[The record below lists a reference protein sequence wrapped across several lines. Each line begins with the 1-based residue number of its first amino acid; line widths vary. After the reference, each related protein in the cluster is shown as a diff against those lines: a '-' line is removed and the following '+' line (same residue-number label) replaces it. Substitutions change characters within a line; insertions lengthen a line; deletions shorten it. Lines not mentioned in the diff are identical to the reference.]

1 VEEETI
7 FSQIIDK
14 KKPAEII
21 FEDEEVIAFKDIN
34 PQAPVHVLIVPRKP
48 IPKLTHVLIV
58 PRKPIPKLTDADESD
73 TAILGKM
80 VMVARKIAKD
90 FGLDEDGFR
99 LLLNEGKNGG
109 QTIYH
114 LHFHLLGG
122 RRLMWPPG

>member
-1 VEEETI
+1 MVEETI
-7 FSQIIDK
+7 FSEIIAK

-21 FEDEEVIAFKDIN
+21 YEDDEVVAFKDIN

-48 IPKLTHVLIV
+48 IPKLTA
-58 PRKPIPKLTDADESD
+58 ADETD
-73 TAILGKM
+73 EKVLGKM
-80 VMVARKIAKD
+80 VIVAKKIATD
-90 FGLDEDGFR
+90 FGLDNDGFR

>member
-1 VEEETI
+1 VEEETV
-7 FSQIIDK
+7 FSQIIEK

-21 FEDEEVIAFKDIN
+21 YEDEEVVAFKDIN

-48 IPKLTHVLIV
+48 IPKLT
-58 PRKPIPKLTDADESD
+58 DAEESD
-73 TAILGKM
+73 AAVLGKM
-80 VMVARKIAKD
+80 VMIARKIAKD
-90 FGLDEDGFR
+90 FGLDDGGFR
-99 LLLNEGKNGG
+99 LLMNEGKNGG

>member
-1 VEEETI
+1 MEEETV
-7 FSQIIDK
+7 FSQIIERK
-14 KKPAEII
+14 IPAEII
-21 FEDEEVIAFKDIN
+21 YEDEEVVAFKDIN
-34 PQAPVHVLIVPRKP
+34 PQAPVHVLI
-48 IPKLTHVLIV
+48 I

-73 TAILGKM
+73 TVILGKM
-80 VMVARKIAKD
+80 VMIARQIAKD
-90 FGLDEDGFR
+90 FGLEQDGFR

>member
-1 VEEETI
+1 MVEETI
-7 FSQIIDK
+7 FSQIIKK
-14 KKPAEII
+14 KKPAEFIY
-21 FEDEEVIAFKDIN
+21 EDEEVVAFKDIN

-48 IPKLTHVLIV
+48 IAKLTE
-58 PRKPIPKLTDADESD
+58 AEESD

-80 VMVARKIAKD
+80 VMIARKIAKD

-114 LHFHLLGG
+114 LHFHLIGG

>member
-1 VEEETI
+1 MEETV
-7 FSQIIDK
+7 FSQIIEK

-21 FEDEEVIAFKDIN
+21 YEDEEVVAFKDIN

-48 IPKLTHVLIV
+48 IPKLTE
-58 PRKPIPKLTDADESD
+58 ADESD
-73 TAILGKM
+73 TAVLGKM
-80 VMVARKIAKD
+80 VMVARQIAMD

-99 LLLNEGKNGG
+99 LTMNEGKNGG
-109 QTIYH
+109 QTIFH

>member
-1 VEEETI
+1 MEEETI
-7 FSQIIDK
+7 FSQIMAK

-21 FEDEEVIAFKDIN
+21 YEDDEVVAFKDIN

-48 IPKLTHVLIV
+48 IPKLT
-58 PRKPIPKLTDADESD
+58 DADESD
-73 TAILGKM
+73 TAMLGKM
-80 VMVARKIAKD
+80 VMIARKIAKD
-90 FGLDEDGFR
+90 FNLDQDGFR
-99 LLLNEGKNGG
+99 LLMNQGKNGG

>member
-1 VEEETI
+1 VEEETV
-7 FSQIIDK
+7 FSQIIEK

-21 FEDEEVIAFKDIN
+21 YEDEEVVAFKDIN

-48 IPKLTHVLIV
+48 IPKLTDV
-58 PRKPIPKLTDADESD
+58 DESD
-73 TAILGKM
+73 AAVLGKM
-80 VMVARKIAKD
+80 VMIAKKIAED

-99 LLLNEGKNGG
+99 LLTNQGKNGG

>member
-1 VEEETI
+1 MEEETI
-7 FSQIIDK
+7 FSQIISK
-14 KKPAEII
+14 QKPAEII
-21 FEDEEVIAFKDIN
+21 YEDDDVMAFKDIN

-48 IPKLTHVLIV
+48 IPKLTA
-58 PRKPIPKLTDADESD
+58 ADESD
-73 TAILGKM
+73 VMILGKL
-80 VMVARKIAKD
+80 VMVAKQIAKD
-90 FGLDEDGFR
+90 YGLEEDGFR